1 MAGHI
6 SRHFIDEL
14 IAKADIFDI
23 IDNYLSLR
31 KAGSDYIAICP
42 FHHEKTPSFTVSQ
55 EKQFYHCFGCGA
67 HGNVISFLMDYAALD
82 FVEAVHE
89 LADRMGMKVVYDW
102 NQSLAHQTDSVTDS
116 YQPLYEILAQ
126 AARYYRQQLRL
137 SPVAISYLKN
147 RQLTGEVARDFG
159 LGYAPPG
166 WDNLLKTLG
175 TDAQK
180 RTYLLKTGLIK
191 QKESGHCYDYFR
203 HRIMFPIWDPRGRVI
218 AFGGRKLDESS
229 QEAKY
234 FNSPE
239 TPLFQ
244 KNQTLY
250 GWHLAK
256 QAIRAGRQR
265 QLGQII
271 VVEGY
276 MDVVALAQY
285 GIKNAVATL
294 GTATSRE
301 HLTRLFNQV
310 SEIICCFDGD
320 VAGQKAAWRALE
332 MALPLLKEGRQV
344 RFVFLP
350 LGTDPD
356 TLVRQQGVEA
366 FFQQLNQAQPLSDFL
381 FTTLIKEVNVNHP
394 DNWKTVEGQA
404 SWIAKAKP
412 LLKQLPIGSYRELM
426 LQKFSELTAISDHQ
440 VRQLLFDSQPVSAT
454 TSQTTQP
461 PTPNNI
467 RELSPVQQAIV
478 YLLHQPHLSQSIEYP
493 KDQLA
498 RLQKKNIKLLLEL
511 IEITQQYPQ
520 IKLGSL
526 CEQWRGTEYEDT
538 IKFVLK
544 IPLLEIQLTNKINID
559 KEFSGV
565 LQKLYQ
571 DYVKQ
576 RWNELMQ
583 KMAVA
588 PLSIE
593 EKQEMQRLCAIM
605 AEAKK

>member
-1 MAGHI
+1 MKDHI
-6 SRHFIDEL
+6 SRYFIDEL
-14 IAKADIFDI
+14 IARADISEI
-23 IDNYLSLR
+23 IGNYISLR
-31 KAGSDYIAICP
+31 KAGRDYIAICP

-55 EKQFYHCFGCGA
+55 EKQFYHCFGCGV
-67 HGNVISFLMDYAALD
+67 HGNVIGFLMDYAALD

-89 LADRMGMKVVYDW
+89 LADRMGMEVVYDW
-102 NQSLAHQTDSVTDS
+102 QQGAASQTNSVTEN
-116 YQPLYEILAQ
+116 YQPLYDILAQ
-126 AARYYRQQLRL
+126 AARYYRQQRRGAP
-137 SPVAISYLKN
+137 SARDYLKN

-175 TDAQK
+175 TDAEK
-180 RTYLLKTGLIK
+180 RTYLLKAGLIK

-203 HRIMFPIWDPRGRVI
+203 HRIMFPIWDPRGQVI
-218 AFGGRKLDESS
+218 AFGGRTIDASS

-234 FNSPE
+234 LNSPE

-256 QAIRAGRQR
+256 SAIRARKKNQS
-265 QLGQII
+265 GQVI

-285 GIKNAVATL
+285 EIKNTVATL

-310 SEIICCFDGD
+310 SEIIFCFDGD
-320 VAGQKAAWRALE
+320 AAGQKAAWRALE
-332 MALPLLKEGRQV
+332 IALPLLKEGRQI

-350 LGTDPD
+350 SDMDPD
-356 TLVRQQGVEA
+356 TLVRQQGADA
-366 FFQQLNQAQPLSDFL
+366 FFQQVAQAQPLSDFL
-381 FTTLIKEVNVNHP
+381 LTNLIKEININHP

-404 SWIAKAKP
+404 TWIAKAKP
-412 LLKQLPIGSYRELM
+412 LFKQLPNNSYRELM
-426 LQKFSELTAISDHQ
+426 LQKFRELTTLPDQQIK
-440 VRQLLFDSQPVSAT
+440 QLLFDSQSAT
-454 TSQTTQP
+454 PTPQTTQS

-478 YLLHQPHLSQSIEYP
+478 YLLHQPNLSQSIKYSTA
-493 KDQLA
+493 QLA
-498 RLQKKNIKLLLEL
+498 QLQKKDIKLLLEL
-511 IEITQQYPQ
+511 IEITQQQPQ
-520 IKLGSL
+520 IKLGTL
-526 CEQWRGTEYEDT
+526 CERWRGTEYENT
-538 IKFVLK
+538 IKLVLK
-544 IPLLEIQLTNKINID
+544 TPLLETQLTNKIKLD
-559 KEFSGV
+559 KEFNGI
-565 LQKLYQ
+565 LQKIYQ

-583 KMAVA
+583 KMAKY
-588 PLSIE
+588 PLTAE
-593 EKQEMQRLCAIM
+593 EKQEIQQLCRLI